1 MEKETAEGN
10 VIETYRI
17 MVLGEGEQRLA
28 TSPNARAWGYGMKL
42 VRAFFKAMK

>member
-1 MEKETAEGN
+1 M
-10 VIETYRI
+10 IETYRI

-28 TSPNARAWGYGMKL
+28 TFSPNARASGYGMKL